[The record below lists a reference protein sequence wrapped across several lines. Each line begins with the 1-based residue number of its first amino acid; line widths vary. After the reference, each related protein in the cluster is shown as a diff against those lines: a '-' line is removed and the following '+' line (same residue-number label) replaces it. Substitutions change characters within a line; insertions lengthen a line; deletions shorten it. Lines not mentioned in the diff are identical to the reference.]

1 MANEVLLGDS
11 HPLTEDIYPL
21 KVGGD
26 VSSLEISKTGSG
38 AKVSGDLEVDGN
50 VKIYAPSVDND
61 AATKKYVDDN
71 AGGTAYHYQMHQ
83 WYATSTDDIYVP
95 FGGSTVE
102 STYTTASLYDDTF
115 WIAPFAG
122 KLIRAYLFVAAG
134 TDTTDIQLR
143 VNGVLGSSVLS
154 GGTVEVSTATVATF
168 TCDQNNTFSAGDY
181 VNVYLVNEDD
191 PRQATMTTVWE
202 VD

>member
-21 KVGGD
+21 KVGGA

-83 WYATSTDDIYVP
+83 WFTTSATDIYIP
-95 FGGSTVE
+95 FGASQTEGTA
-102 STYTTASLYDDTF
+102 TTTGAYDDTF
-115 WIAPFAG
+115 WVAPFAG
-122 KLIRAYLFVAAG
+122 KLVKAYLFAANG

-143 VNGVLGSSVLS
+143 VNGCLGSSVL
-154 GGTVEVSTATVATF
+154 
-168 TCDQNNTFSAGDY
+168 
-181 VNVYLVNEDD
+181 
-191 PRQATMTTVWE
+191 
-202 VD
+202 

>member
-1 MANEVLLGDS
+1 
-11 HPLTEDIYPL
+11 
-21 KVGGD
+21 
-26 VSSLEISKTGSG
+26 
-38 AKVSGDLEVDGN
+38 
-50 VKIYAPSVDND
+50 
-61 AATKKYVDDN
+61 
-71 AGGTAYHYQMHQ
+71 MHQ

-154 GGTVEVSTATVATF
+154 GGTVEVSNATVATF

-181 VNVYLVNEDD
+181 INVYLVNEDF